1 MLSLKSEKTGFGGWF
16 SLESQRERTLR
27 MWDNEIPV
35 VVEQAECHVHEVRGC
50 PRPTRGCETEVGKIA
65 ESNYRAP

>member
-1 MLSLKSEKTGFGGWF
+1 M
-16 SLESQRERTLR
+16 ESQRERTLR

-35 VVEQAECHVHEVRGC
+35 GVEQAECHVHEVRGC